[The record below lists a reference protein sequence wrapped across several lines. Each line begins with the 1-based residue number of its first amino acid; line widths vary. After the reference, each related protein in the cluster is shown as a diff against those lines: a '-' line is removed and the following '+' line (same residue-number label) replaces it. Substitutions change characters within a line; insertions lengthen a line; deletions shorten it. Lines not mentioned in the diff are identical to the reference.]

1 MTRINQGYPIELNRG
16 VTKHSYDKFPPAI
29 DVPINR
35 DLQKG
40 KNYRFM
46 VILPPN
52 IKIALFHG
60 TATIT
65 DWETRGK
72 LRSINYTPKTE
83 GKLSIGAFDANE
95 KRYYIILSY
104 KVK

>member
-1 MTRINQGYPIELNRG
+1 MEQRL
-16 VTKHSYDKFPPAI
+16 S
-29 DVPINR
+29 
-35 DLQKG
+35 
-40 KNYRFM
+40 
-46 VILPPN
+46 
-52 IKIALFHG
+52 
-60 TATIT
+60 
-65 DWETRGK
+65 RGK